1 MMHLSPTHRPG
12 ARRGFARLAIAG
24 GSVFSAAIGIAA
36 PRPVTANHAPIV
48 AMFAQ
53 PKPAAAADPLPSWND
68 GAAKSAIIDFVT
80 RVTTAGGQDFV
91 PSEDRIA
98 TFDNDGTLWSEQP
111 LYVQLAFVLERV
123 KALAPQHPKWQ
134 SEEPFRSV
142 LAGDVKGALAS
153 GEKGLVKLI
162 MATHAGMTTDEFDRI
177 VAEWLATARH
187 PKLDRRYTE
196 LVYQPML
203 ELLAYLRQ
211 NEFETFIVSGG
222 GVEFMRTFSARVYGV
237 PPERVIGST
246 IKTKY
251 ELRNDQPVIVRLA
264 EVDFVD
270 DGPGKPPGI
279 QKFIGRRPIAAFG
292 NSDGDLQMLRW
303 TTSGD
308 GPRFALIVHHTDA
321 EREFAYD
328 RESRIGTLDK
338 ALDEAAVRGW
348 TVVSIKTDWK
358 TIYPDGK

>member
-1 MMHLSPTHRPG
+1 MRFSPTRRPG
-12 ARRGFARLAIAG
+12 AGIRFAPLAVAG
-24 GSVFSAAIGIAA
+24 GSVLSAAIGVAA
-36 PRPVTANHAPIV
+36 PRPVRATHASIV
-48 AMFAQ
+48 AMYAQ
-53 PKPAAAADPLPSWND
+53 QEPSAAVDPLPSWND
-68 GAAKSAIIDFVT
+68 GETKSAIIDFVT
-80 RVTTAGGQDFV
+80 RVTTAGRPDFV
-91 PSEDRIA
+91 PPEDRIA
-98 TFDNDGTLWSEQP
+98 TFDNDGTLWTEQP
-111 LYVQLAFVLERV
+111 MYVQLAFALERV
-123 KALAPQHPKWQ
+123 KSLAPQHPEWQ

-142 LAGDVKGALAS
+142 LAGDVTGALAS
-153 GEKGLVKLI
+153 GKEGLVKLI

-177 VAEWLATARH
+177 VTDWLATARH
-187 PKLDRRYTE
+187 PKFDRRYTE

-203 ELLAYLRQ
+203 ELLTYLRQ
-211 NEFETFIVSGG
+211 NGFKTYIVSGG
-222 GVEFMRTFSARVYGV
+222 GVEFVRTFSARAYGV
-237 PPERVIGST
+237 PPDQVIGST

-251 ELRNDQPVIVRLA
+251 ELRDDRPVIVRLD

-303 TTSGD
+303 TTSGY

-321 EREFAYD
+321 GREFAYD
-328 RESRIGTLDK
+328 RESKVGTLDK

-348 TVVSIKTDWK
+348 TVVSMKTDWK

>member
-1 MMHLSPTHRPG
+1 MLHLSPTHRPG
-12 ARRGFARLAIAG
+12 AGRGFARLAIAG
-24 GSVFSAAIGIAA
+24 GSVISAAIGIAA
-36 PRPVTANHAPIV
+36 PQPVTANDAPIA
-48 AMFAQ
+48 AMYAQ
-53 PKPAAAADPLPSWND
+53 PNPGAAADPLPSWND

-80 RVTTAGGQDFV
+80 HATTAGGPDFV
-91 PSEDRIA
+91 PPEDRIA

-111 LYVQLAFVLERV
+111 LYVQLAFVLDRV
-123 KALAPQHPKWQ
+123 DALAPQHPEWQ

-142 LAGDVKGALAS
+142 LAGDVKSALAS

-177 VAEWLATARH
+177 VTEWLAAARH

-211 NEFETFIVSGG
+211 NDFKTFIVSAG
-222 GVEFMRTFSARVYGV
+222 GVEFVRTFSARVYGV
-237 PPERVIGST
+237 PPDQVIGST

-251 ELRNDQPVIVRLA
+251 ELRDDQPVILRLD
-264 EVDFVD
+264 EVDFID

-279 QKFIGRRPIAAFG
+279 QKFIGRRPVAAFG

-308 GPRFALIVHHTDA
+308 GPRLALIVHHTDA
-321 EREFAYD
+321 EREFAYED
-328 RESRIGTLDK
+328 RKS
-338 ALDEAAVRGW
+338 
-348 TVVSIKTDWK
+348 VV
-358 TIYPDGK
+358 